1 MSKTL
6 YDQGFYS
13 RQIDESLQSARIV
26 APLVMRLTKVAS
38 VIDVGCGLGA
48 WLRAFSENGVAL
60 IRGIDGSYV
69 DTSNLHMP
77 PECFTAANLT
87 EPIKIDEHFDL
98 ALCLEV
104 AEHLPGRFSAQL
116 VRELTDLAP
125 MVLFSAAMPGQGGTG
140 HVNEQWPEY
149 WRNLFKERGFAMLD
163 PIRPLIREDCRV
175 KWWYR
180 QNIVMF
186 ANEATISAH
195 PALDNARSNGT
206 AVEWVHVDMLRRA
219 GVRNLLSHL
228 KPAIRE
234 AILKRIPLLSSGDK
248 NE

>member
-1 MSKTL
+1 MSKML
-6 YDQGFYS
+6 YDHGFYS

-26 APLVMRLTKVAS
+26 APLVMRFAKVSS
-38 VIDVGCGLGA
+38 VIDVGCGLGP
-48 WLRAFSENGVAL
+48 WLRAFSENGVTVL
-60 IRGIDGSYV
+60 RGIDGSYV
-69 DTSNLHMP
+69 DTSSLYVA
-77 PECFTAANLT
+77 PEYFRPVNLT
-87 EPIKIDEHFDL
+87 EPIKLDERFDL

-104 AEHLPGRFSAQL
+104 AEHLPDRFSAQL
-116 VRELTDLAP
+116 VRGLTDLAP
-125 MVLFSAAMPGQGGTG
+125 IILFSAAMPGQGGTG
-140 HVNEQWPEY
+140 HVNERWPEY
-149 WRNLFKERGFAMLD
+149 WRNLFMERGFAMLD

-186 ANEATISAH
+186 ADKATISTNR
-195 PALDNARSNGT
+195 ALGKMTSNGT

-234 AILKRIPLLSSGDK
+234 AIRKRIPLFNGRSK

>member
-6 YDQGFYS
+6 YDQEFYS
-13 RQIDESLQSARIV
+13 RQIDESLQSAMIV
-26 APLVMRLTKVAS
+26 APLVMRLAEVSS

-48 WLRAFSENGVAL
+48 WLRAFAENGVPRL
-60 IRGIDGSYV
+60 RGIDGRYV
-69 DTSNLHMP
+69 DTSNLYMP
-77 PECFTAANLT
+77 RECFTAVNLT
-87 EPIKIDEHFDL
+87 EPIKIYEHFDL
-98 ALCLEV
+98 AICLEV
-104 AEHLPGRFSAQL
+104 AEHLSSRFSAQL

-125 MVLFSAAMPGQGGTG
+125 VVLFSAAVPGQGGTG

-149 WRNLFKERGFAMLD
+149 WCNLFKERDFAMLD

-186 ANEATISAH
+186 ANKAAISAN
-195 PALDNARSNGT
+195 PALNKASDNGK

-228 KPAIRE
+228 KPAIRD
-234 AILKRIPLLSSGDK
+234 AILKRIPLFSTGSK
-248 NE
+248 

>member
-13 RQIDESLQSARIV
+13 MQIDESLQSAKIV
-26 APLVMRLTKVAS
+26 APLVMRLAKVSS
-38 VIDVGCGLGA
+38 VIDVGCGLGG
-48 WLRAFSENGVAL
+48 WLRAFSENGVPRV
-60 IRGIDGSYV
+60 RGIDGSYV
-69 DTSNLHMP
+69 DTSNLYMP
-77 PECFTAANLT
+77 PECFTAVNLT

-116 VRELTDLAP
+116 VRGLTDLAP
-125 MVLFSAAMPGQGGTG
+125 IVLFSAAVPGQGGTG

-149 WRNLFKERGFAMLD
+149 WRRLFEARDFAMLD
-163 PIRPLIREDCRV
+163 AIRPLIREDCRV

-186 ANEATISAH
+186 ASKAAISAN
-195 PALDNARSNGT
+195 PALGEASANGKT
-206 AVEWVHVDMLRRA
+206 VEWVHVDMLRRA

-234 AILKRIPLLSSGDK
+234 AILKRIPLLNGSSK
-248 NE
+248 